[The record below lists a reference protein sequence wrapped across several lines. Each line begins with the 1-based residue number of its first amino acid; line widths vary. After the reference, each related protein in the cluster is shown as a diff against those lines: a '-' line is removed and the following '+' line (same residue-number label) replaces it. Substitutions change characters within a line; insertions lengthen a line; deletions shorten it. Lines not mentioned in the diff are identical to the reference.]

1 LKKEITVAINSTKM
15 KYSQT
20 LSASLALLLQTAN
33 LVNAQSPPT
42 SQPSTNGDL
51 IVTYNGTSNVE
62 RDMLLFPD
70 RTSLTPP
77 DFVDQANQAETHH

>member
-1 LKKEITVAINSTKM
+1 MRM

-20 LSASLALLLQTAN
+20 TSASLALLLQTAH
-33 LVNAQSPPT
+33 LVNGQTPPT
-42 SQPSTNGDL
+42 SQPSTEGDL

-70 RTSLTPP
+70 RTSHYTGP
-77 DFVDQANQAETHH
+77 DGSHC

>member
-1 LKKEITVAINSTKM
+1 M

-20 LSASLALLLQTAN
+20 TSASLALLLQAAH
-33 LVNAQSPPT
+33 LVNAQTPPA
-42 SQPSTNGDL
+42 SQPSTEGDL

-70 RTSLTPP
+70 RTPHYIQPGGS
-77 DFVDQANQAETHH
+77 HC